1 MRNLVFTAALTSLL
15 GAAAIGCGASS
26 AEEQRRALTY
36 QQSSDEAATRGQY
49 GVAGEDQ
56 QKAQDAHH
64 RAVDKAI
71 EEGKAI
77 PPQTKFGDAP
87 PPRPV
92 NP

>member
-1 MRNLVFTAALTSLL
+1 MRKLICMAAFGSLL
-15 GAAAIGCGASS
+15 GASAIGCGASS
-26 AEEQRRALTY
+26 SEEQRRALTY
-36 QQSSDEAATRGQY
+36 QQTSDEAARRGQY

-71 EEGKAI
+71 DEGKAI

-87 PPRPV
+87 PPRPAT
-92 NP
+92 P